1 MPHIASVL
9 VIAVLLLAGCAAQ
22 PAASGRL
29 KSGAIITS
37 GDTVSYTSAD
47 SASGVSVT
55 EIDGKPVDSP
65 YGPIELAPGKH
76 TVTMKCGDAVKTNAV
91 TVAAGEVYQ
100 FGKIAS
106 PGVKGCVGSLLRV
119 RAVNP

>member
-1 MPHIASVL
+1 MRHIAST
-9 VIAVLLLAGCAAQ
+9 IALAVMLMAGCSTQ
-22 PAASGRL
+22 PVAGGRL
-29 KSGAIITS
+29 KSMAIITS

-47 SASGVSVT
+47 GFGVSVT

-76 TVTMKCGDAVKTNAV
+76 EVAMKCGDTVKINTV

-100 FGKIAS
+100 FNKIVS
-106 PGVKGCVGSLLRV
+106 PGVKGCVGSLLRI
-119 RAVNP
+119 RSVNP